1 MKEKTVKTLKERNMI
16 PMMKRFGIV
25 FAVVLITSVCQ
36 NVQIRGGEAQM
47 STDAPTIVFET
58 TQGNI
63 EIELWPDI
71 APKTCENMIG
81 LIKKEYYNGIVF
93 HRVIKDFMVQGGDPT
108 GTGAGGQSLWGGKFE
123 DEVTPSVKF
132 DREGLLAMAN
142 AGPNTNGSQ
151 FFITTVPTPWLN
163 MRHTIFGEVV
173 SGYDVVEKIE
183 NVKTAPGD
191 RPVQEQK
198 IIRAY
203 IKE

>member
-1 MKEKTVKTLKERNMI
+1 MI

-25 FAVVLITSVCQ
+25 FAVVLIISVCQ
-36 NVQIRGGEAQM
+36 NFQIREGEAQM
-47 STDAPTIVFET
+47 STDAPTIVLET

-123 DEVTPSVKF
+123 DEVTSSVKF